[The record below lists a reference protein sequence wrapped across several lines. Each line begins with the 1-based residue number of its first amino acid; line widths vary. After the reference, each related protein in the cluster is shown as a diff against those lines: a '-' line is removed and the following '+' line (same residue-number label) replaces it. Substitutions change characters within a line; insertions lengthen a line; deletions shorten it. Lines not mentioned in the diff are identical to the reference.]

1 MLVSLLTLIS
11 SALAAPGTPP
21 LLDYLE
27 WDECIEVACY
37 ISPTYPVPSPVGPG
51 TSTTYLGSVTHR
63 GPAPRP
69 ADVSDLCQTMFAPD
83 HPFGTPIEGMA
94 LQVWQ
99 TSSDA
104 GLCLDVEPVAPSD
117 PTLVDLDAFDKLLAQ
132 LEALLAPDPDPS
144 TLFDPPEGFEW
155 P

>member
-37 ISPTYPVPSPVGPG
+37 ISPTYPVPSSVGSG
-51 TSTTYLGSVTHR
+51 ASFLGNVTHR

-69 ADVSDLCQTMFAPD
+69 ADISDLCQATFGPM
-83 HPFGTPIEGMA
+83 HPYGTPIEGMM

-99 TSSDA
+99 TESDA
-104 GLCLDVEPVAPSD
+104 GLCLDVEPIA
-117 PTLVDLDAFDKLLAQ
+117 PTLPTPVDYDEFDKLMAE
-132 LEALLAPDPDPS
+132 LEGLLEPDPVS
-144 TLFDPPEGFEW
+144 FDPPEGFEW